1 MIRGLQ
7 YPVLDMQCPIIIGA
21 LQIFPVFTNLLSSDC
36 YYPHLEMEKLRPRE
50 MR

>member
-7 YPVLDMQCPIIIGA
+7 YPVLDMQCPTIIGA
-21 LQIFPVFTNLLSSDC
+21 LQIIPVFTNLLSSDC
-36 YYPHLEMEKLRPRE
+36 YPHLEMEKLRPRE